1 MKTILYHA
9 PWQRAAAVF
18 CCVLLVSSATVL
30 AADVMY
36 VRVAKTQVR
45 AGKTSSSAVV
55 TEVPKGTAL
64 TVTAK
69 SGVRYAVR
77 LDGGQ
82 QGYVSRLHLTDKAPA
97 SKGLLSAVGG
107 IRDDRGPTERRT
119 AVSGRG
125 LSEAAKK
132 MANNESLSKDAVSSV
147 EKMEALASSIADEH
161 VSRFR
166 REGGLPR

>member
-1 MKTILYHA
+1 MKMILWTTRWQHA
-9 PWQRAAAVF
+9 VALF
-18 CCVLLVSSATVL
+18 CCVLLVSSTAVA

-55 TEVPKGTAL
+55 AEVPQGTRL
-64 TVTAK
+64 TLKTK
-69 SGVRYAVR
+69 TGVRYAVQ
-77 LDGGQ
+77 LDDGR

-97 SKGLLSAVGG
+97 SGGLLSAVGG
-107 IRDDRGPTERRT
+107 IKDDRSPTERRT

-132 MANNESLSKDAVSSV
+132 MASNESLSKDAVSSV
-147 EKMEALASSIADEH
+147 EKMEALAASISDEQ
-161 VSRFR
+161 VNRFR
-166 REGGLPR
+166 REGGLVR